1 VKIWVD
7 MSAPAHVLVL
17 RPIIERL
24 EAEGHEVEVTARD
37 YAQTLALLQLHR
49 MPHTAI
55 GQHGGASRL
64 RKAYRLAGRSAQMLM
79 FGRGRHF
86 DLALAHGSNDLAI
99 AAKTLGIPEANM
111 HDYEYAVTQHRIGCR
126 FAKRVMFPDAVPFDR
141 LRRFGV
147 TLDKYFPY
155 PGLKEEY
162 YLYDFEP
169 DQEALRRLGVDDERV
184 VVIVRPPPDVSLYH
198 RKSNP
203 LFPKV
208 LDRLGRDEN
217 AHAVVLP
224 RTGAQ
229 REFIESLRLPSV
241 IVPPGAVEAQ
251 SLVALADLVVSAGGT
266 MNREAAA
273 LGTPVYTTYGGRLG
287 GVDEALIRSGRLRPL
302 TDPRAVELE
311 KRTAEATP
319 TRRDPSS
326 LVETILGTVGAS
338 PLREEP
344 HPVTPS

>member
-1 VKIWVD
+1 MRIWVD

-24 EAEGHEVEVTARD
+24 RGQGHSVEITSRD
-37 YAQTLALLQLHR
+37 YAQTQALLDLHG
-49 MPHTAI
+49 MEHTPI
-55 GQHGGASRL
+55 GRHGGASRL
-64 RKAYRLAGRSAQMLM
+64 QKAYRLGARSLAMIG
-79 FGRGRHF
+79 FGRGRSF

-99 AAKTLGIPEANM
+99 AARALGIPEANM

-126 FAKRVMFPDAVPFDR
+126 LAKRVMFPESVPPER

-147 TLDKYFPY
+147 GPEKLFPY
-155 PGLKEEY
+155 PGIKEEY

-169 DQEALRRLGVDDERV
+169 DAEALSRLSVDTSRV

-208 LDRLGRDEN
+208 LARLGQDSDV
-217 AHAVVLP
+217 HAVVLP
-224 RTGAQ
+224 RTQAQ
-229 REFIESLRLPSV
+229 RELVESLRLPSL

-302 TDPRAVELE
+302 TDPRALQLE
-311 KRTAEATP
+311 KRDGEATP
-319 TRRDPSS
+319 TRRDPAL
-326 LVETILGTVGAS
+326 LVETILGTV
-338 PLREEP
+338 
-344 HPVTPS
+344 

>member
-1 VKIWVD
+1 

-24 EAEGHEVEVTARD
+24 RAQGHSVEITSRD
-37 YAQTLALLQLHR
+37 YAQTQALLDLHGLE
-49 MPHTAI
+49 HTPI
-55 GQHGGASRL
+55 GRHGGASRL
-64 RKAYRLAGRSAQMLM
+64 NKALRLGARTTAMLR
-79 FGRGRHF
+79 FGRERSF

-99 AAKTLGIPEANM
+99 AARALGIPEANM
-111 HDYEYAVTQHRIGCR
+111 HDYEFAVTQHHIGCR
-126 FAKRVMFPDAVPFDR
+126 LARRVMFPDSVPLER

-147 TLDKYFPY
+147 RPEKYFPY

-162 YLYDFEP
+162 YLFDFEP
-169 DQEALRRLGVDDERV
+169 DRDALPRLGVDSSRI

-208 LDRLGRDEN
+208 LARLGNDESV
-217 AHAVVLP
+217 HAVVLP
-224 RTGAQ
+224 RTAAQ
-229 REFIESLRLPSV
+229 RELVEGLALPSL

-302 TDPRAVELE
+302 TDPRAIELR
-311 KRTAEATP
+311 KRSEAAAP
-319 TRRDPSS
+319 VKRDPAP
-326 LVETILGTVGAS
+326 LVETILGTVGGAYRAETYIAS
-338 PLREEP
+338 
-344 HPVTPS
+344 

>member
-1 VKIWVD
+1 

-24 EAEGHEVEVTARD
+24 RAQGHSVEVTSRD
-37 YAQTLALLQLHR
+37 YAQTQALLDLHGLD
-49 MPHTAI
+49 HTPI
-55 GQHGGASRL
+55 GRHGGASRL
-64 RKAYRLAGRSAQMLM
+64 NKALRLGARTAAMTR
-79 FGRGRHF
+79 FGRGRSF

-99 AAKTLGIPEANM
+99 AARVLGVPEANM

-126 FAKRVMFPDAVPFDR
+126 LAKRVMFPESVPLAR

-147 TLDKYFPY
+147 TPEKHFPY

-169 DQEALRRLGVDDERV
+169 DREALRRLQVDTARV
-184 VVIVRPPPDVSLYH
+184 VVVVRPPPDVSLYH

-208 LDRLGRDEN
+208 LARLGQDEGV
-217 AHAVVLP
+217 HAIVLP
-224 RTGAQ
+224 RTAEQ
-229 REFIESLRLPSV
+229 RQFIEALRLPSL

-273 LGTPVYTTYGGRLG
+273 LGVPVHTTYGGRLG
-287 GVDEALIRSGRLRPL
+287 GVDEALIREGRLRPL
-302 TDPRAVELE
+302 TDPRALTLE
-311 KRTAEATP
+311 KRGEGAAP
-319 TRRDPSS
+319 TRRDPAP
-326 LVETILGTVGAS
+326 LVETILGTVADR
-338 PLREEP
+338 PAA
-344 HPVTPS
+344 

>member
-1 VKIWVD
+1 

-24 EAEGHEVEVTARD
+24 RGEGHEVEITSRD
-37 YAQTLALLQLHR
+37 YAQTQQLLELHG
-49 MPHTAI
+49 MEHTPI
-55 GQHGGASRL
+55 GQHGGASRV
-64 RKAYRLAGRSAQMLM
+64 RKAYRLAARSSGMLR

-99 AAKTLGIPEANM
+99 AAKVLGIPEANM

-126 FAKRVMFPDAVPFDR
+126 FAKRVMFPDSVPLER

-147 TLDKYFPY
+147 TAEKYFPY

-169 DQEALRRLGVDDERV
+169 DAEALRRLGVDEERV

-208 LDRLGRDEN
+208 LDRLGRDGEV
-217 AHAVVLP
+217 HAVVLP
-224 RTGAQ
+224 RTQAQ
-229 REFIESLRLPSV
+229 RQFIEGLRLPSV

-302 TDPRAVELE
+302 TDVRAVELQ

-319 TRRDPSS
+319 TRRDPAF

-344 HPVTPS
+344 HPVTPT

>member
-1 VKIWVD
+1 VRVWVD

-24 EAEGHEVEVTARD
+24 EAEGHTVEVTARD
-37 YAQTLALLQLHR
+37 YAQTLALLQLHG

-55 GQHGGASRL
+55 GRHGGASRL
-64 RKAYRLAGRSAQMLM
+64 RKAYRLASRSGQMLR

-86 DLALAHGSNDLAI
+86 DLAIAHGSNDLAI

-126 FAKRVMFPDAVPFDR
+126 FAKRAMFPDAVPFER

-147 TLDKYFPY
+147 TPEKYFPY

-169 DQEALRRLGVDDERV
+169 DAEALRRLGVDEKRV

-208 LDRLGRDEN
+208 LDRLGRDGDV
-217 AHAVVLP
+217 HAVVLP
-224 RTGAQ
+224 RTQAQ
-229 REFIESLRLPSV
+229 RQFIEGLQLPSL
-241 IVPPGAVEAQ
+241 IMPPGAVEAQ

-302 TDPRAVELE
+302 TDPRAVELR
-311 KRTAEATP
+311 KRTAEAKP
-319 TRRDPSS
+319 VRRDPSF
-326 LVETILGTVGAS
+326 LVATILGTVGAS
-338 PLREEP
+338 PLREET

>member
-1 VKIWVD
+1 MRIWVD

-24 EAEGHEVEVTARD
+24 RAQGHEVEVTSRD
-37 YAQTLALLQLHR
+37 YAQTQALLDLHGLE
-49 MPHTAI
+49 HTPI
-55 GQHGGASRL
+55 GQHGGASRV
-64 RKAYRLAGRSAQMLM
+64 RKAYRLGARSAAMIR
-79 FGRGRHF
+79 FGRGRSF

-99 AAKTLGIPEANM
+99 AAKALGIPEANM

-126 FAKRVMFPDAVPFDR
+126 LARRVMFPDSVPLER

-147 TLDKYFPY
+147 GPEKHFPY

-162 YLYDFEP
+162 YLCDFEP
-169 DQEALRRLGVDDERV
+169 DADALRRLSVDTGRV
-184 VVIVRPPPDVSLYH
+184 VVVVRPPPDVSLYH

-208 LDRLGRDEN
+208 LSRLGSD
-217 AHAVVLP
+217 AAVHALVLP
-224 RTGAQ
+224 RTAAQ
-229 REFIESLRLPSV
+229 RAFIESLRLPSL

-287 GVDEALIRSGRLRPL
+287 GVDEALIRSGRMRPL
-302 TDPRAVELE
+302 TDPRALQLE
-311 KRTAEATP
+311 KRAAAATP
-319 TRRDPSS
+319 TRRDPSL
-326 LVETILGTVGAS
+326 LVETILGTVGAD
-338 PLREEP
+338 
-344 HPVTPS
+344 HPAASQIPS

>member
-1 VKIWVD
+1 MNVWVD

-24 EAEGHEVEVTARD
+24 RAQGHSVQITSRD
-37 YAQTLALLQLHR
+37 YAQTQALLDLHGLE
-49 MPHTAI
+49 HTPI
-55 GQHGGASRL
+55 GRHGGASRL
-64 RKAYRLAGRSAQMLM
+64 SKAYRLGARSAAMIR
-79 FGRGRHF
+79 FGRERSF

-99 AAKTLGIPEANM
+99 AARVLGVPEANM
-111 HDYEYAVTQHRIGCR
+111 HDYEFAVTQHHIGCR
-126 FAKRVMFPDAVPFDR
+126 LARRVMFPDSVPAER

-147 TLDKYFPY
+147 GPAKLFPY

-169 DQEALRRLGVDDERV
+169 DLEALTRLGVDTSRV

-208 LDRLGRDEN
+208 LARLGSDSDT
-217 AHAVVLP
+217 HAVVLP
-224 RTGAQ
+224 RTAAQ
-229 REFIESLRLPSV
+229 RELVESLELPSL

-302 TDPRAVELE
+302 TDPRAIELG
-311 KRTAEATP
+311 KRGEGASP
-319 TRRDPSS
+319 TKRDPAP
-326 LVETILGTVGAS
+326 LVETILATVGGSHPAETYIAS
-338 PLREEP
+338 
-344 HPVTPS
+344 

>member
-1 VKIWVD
+1 LKIWVD

-24 EAEGHEVEVTARD
+24 QAEGHSVEVTSRD
-37 YAQTLALLQLHR
+37 YAQTQALLDLHGL
-49 MPHTAI
+49 PHTPI
-55 GQHGGASRL
+55 GQHGGASRFQ
-64 RKAYRLAGRSAQMLM
+64 KAYRLGARSVGMLR
-79 FGRGRHF
+79 FGRGRSF

-99 AAKTLGIPEANM
+99 AARALGVPEANM
-111 HDYEYAVTQHRIGCR
+111 HDYEFAVTQHRIGCR
-126 FAKRVMFPDAVPFDR
+126 LARRVMFPDSVPAER

-147 TLDKYFPY
+147 GPEKLFPY

-169 DQEALRRLGVDDERV
+169 DPEALQRLAVDTERV

-208 LDRLGRDEN
+208 LDRLGRD
-217 AHAVVLP
+217 ADIHAVVLP
-224 RTGAQ
+224 RTQAQ
-229 REFIESLRLPSV
+229 RRFIAGLRLPSL
-241 IVPPGAVEAQ
+241 IVPDGAVEAQ
-251 SLVALADLVVSAGGT
+251 SLVALADLVLSAGGT

-302 TDPRAVELE
+302 TDPRALELA
-311 KRTAEATP
+311 KRTSEATP
-319 TRRDPSS
+319 TKRDPAA
-326 LVETILGTVGAS
+326 LLETILGTVGAS
-338 PLREEP
+338 PSRAEP
-344 HPVTPS
+344 HHATPS

>member
-1 VKIWVD
+1 MI
-7 MSAPAHVLVL
+7 
-17 RPIIERL
+17 R
-24 EAEGHEVEVTARD
+24 
-37 YAQTLALLQLHR
+37 
-49 MPHTAI
+49 
-55 GQHGGASRL
+55 
-64 RKAYRLAGRSAQMLM
+64 
-79 FGRGRHF
+79 FGRNRGF

-99 AAKTLGIPEANM
+99 AAKTLGVPEANM

-126 FAKRVMFPDAVPFDR
+126 LAKRVMFPDSVPLER

-147 TLDKYFPY
+147 TAEKHFPY

-169 DQEALRRLGVDDERV
+169 DPAALANLGVQSGRV

-208 LDRLGRDEN
+208 LDRLGRDEGV
-217 AHAVVLP
+217 HAVVLP
-224 RTGAQ
+224 RTDSQ
-229 REFIESLRLPSV
+229 REFIGGLRLPSV

-251 SLVALADLVVSAGGT
+251 SLVALADLVLSAGGT

-302 TDPRAVELE
+302 TDPRALVLE
-311 KRTAEATP
+311 KRSAEATP
-319 TRRDPSS
+319 VRRDPAL
-326 LVETILGTVGAS
+326 LVETILGTVGAQ

-344 HPVTPS
+344 HPIAPS

>member
-1 VKIWVD
+1 

-24 EAEGHEVEVTARD
+24 RSEGHSVEVTSRD
-37 YAQTLALLQLHR
+37 YAQTQALLDLHGI
-49 MPHTAI
+49 PHTPI
-55 GQHGGASRL
+55 GEHGGASRVQ
-64 RKAYRLAGRSAQMLM
+64 KAYRLGARSAGMLR
-79 FGRGRHF
+79 FGRRRSF

-99 AAKTLGIPEANM
+99 AARTLGVPEANM
-111 HDYEYAVTQHRIGCR
+111 HDYEYAVTQHHIGCR
-126 FAKRVMFPDAVPFDR
+126 LARRVMFPDSVPAER

-147 TLDKYFPY
+147 GPERLFPY

-162 YLYDFEP
+162 YLFDFEP
-169 DQEALRRLGVDDERV
+169 DPEGLRRLAVDTSRV

-208 LDRLGRDEN
+208 LDRLGRDPQV
-217 AHAVVLP
+217 HAVVLP
-224 RTGAQ
+224 RTREQ
-229 REFIESLRLPSV
+229 REFITGLRLPSL
-241 IVPPGAVEAQ
+241 IVPEGAVEAQ
-251 SLVALADLVVSAGGT
+251 SLIALADLVLSAGGT

-302 TDPRAVELE
+302 TDPRALQLE

-319 TRRDPSS
+319 TRRDPAV

-338 PLREEP
+338 PSPGES
-344 HPVTPS
+344 HQAAPS

>member
-1 VKIWVD
+1 MRIWVD

-24 EAEGHEVEVTARD
+24 RERGHSVEVTSRD
-37 YAQTLALLQLHR
+37 YAQTQALLDLHGLE
-49 MPHTAI
+49 HTPI
-55 GQHGGASRL
+55 GRHGGASRL
-64 RKAYRLAGRSAQMLM
+64 RKAYRLGARTAAMTG
-79 FGRGRHF
+79 FGRGRSF

-99 AAKTLGIPEANM
+99 ASRALGVPEANM
-111 HDYEYAVTQHRIGCR
+111 HDYEFAVTQHRIGCR
-126 FAKRVMFPDAVPFDR
+126 LARRVMFPEAVPPER

-147 TLDKYFPY
+147 GPEKLFPY

-169 DQEALRRLGVDDERV
+169 DPDALRRLSVDTSRV

-208 LDRLGRDEN
+208 LAQLGHDGDV
-217 AHAVVLP
+217 HAIVLP
-224 RTGAQ
+224 RTRAQ
-229 REFIESLRLPSV
+229 REFIESMRLPSL

-287 GVDEALIRSGRLRPL
+287 GVDEALIRAGRLRPL
-302 TDPRAVELE
+302 TDPRAIQLE
-311 KRTAEATP
+311 KRSEGASP
-319 TRRDPSS
+319 TRRDPEL
-326 LVETILGTVGAS
+326 LVETILATVGDS
-338 PLREEP
+338 
-344 HPVTPS
+344 HPAESHIAN

>member
-1 VKIWVD
+1 MNIWVD

-17 RPIIERL
+17 QPIIKRL
-24 EAEGHEVEVTARD
+24 EAEGHTVEITSRD
-37 YAQTLALLQLHR
+37 YAQTQQLLQLHG
-49 MPHTAI
+49 MQHTPI
-55 GQHGGASRL
+55 GSHGGASRL
-64 RKAYRLAGRSAQMLM
+64 RKASSLAARTAGMLR
-79 FGRGRHF
+79 FGRRRGF

-99 AAKTLGIPEANM
+99 AAKTLGVPEANM
-111 HDYEYAVTQHRIGCR
+111 HDYEWAVTQHRIGCR
-126 FAKRVMFPDAVPFDR
+126 LAKRVMFPDSVPLER

-147 TLDKYFPY
+147 TAEKHFPY

-169 DQEALRRLGVDDERV
+169 DPEALRRLSVDEARV

-208 LDRLGRDEN
+208 LDRLGRDGDV
-217 AHAVVLP
+217 HAVVLP
-224 RTGAQ
+224 RTQAQ
-229 REFIESLRLPSV
+229 REFITNLRLPSV
-241 IVPPGAVEAQ
+241 IVPDGAVEAQ
-251 SLVALADLVVSAGGT
+251 SLVALADLVLSAGGT

-302 TDPRAVELE
+302 TDPRALELR
-311 KRTAEATP
+311 KRTAEAAP
-319 TRRDPSS
+319 TKRDPAF

>member
-1 VKIWVD
+1 MRVWVD

-24 EAEGHEVEVTARD
+24 RSQDHEVEVTSRD
-37 YAQTLALLQLHR
+37 YAQTQQLLDLHR
-49 MPHTAI
+49 LEHTPI

-64 RKAYRLAGRSAQMLM
+64 RKAYRLGARTTAMLR
-79 FGRGRHF
+79 FGRGRSF

-99 AAKTLGIPEANM
+99 AAKALGIPEANM

-126 FAKRVMFPDAVPFDR
+126 LARRVMFPDSVPLER

-147 TLDKYFPY
+147 TPEKHFPY

-162 YLYDFEP
+162 YLHDFEP
-169 DQEALRRLGVDDERV
+169 DAEALRRLSVDPERV

-208 LDRLGRDEN
+208 LARLGNDDGV
-217 AHAVVLP
+217 HAVVLP
-224 RTGAQ
+224 RTGEQ
-229 REFIESLRLPSV
+229 RAFIEGLRLPSL

-287 GVDEALIRSGRLRPL
+287 GVDEALIRSGRMRPL
-302 TDPRAVELE
+302 TDPRAIQLQ

-319 TRRDPSS
+319 TRRDPSL

-338 PLREEP
+338 
-344 HPVTPS
+344 HPAASQIPS